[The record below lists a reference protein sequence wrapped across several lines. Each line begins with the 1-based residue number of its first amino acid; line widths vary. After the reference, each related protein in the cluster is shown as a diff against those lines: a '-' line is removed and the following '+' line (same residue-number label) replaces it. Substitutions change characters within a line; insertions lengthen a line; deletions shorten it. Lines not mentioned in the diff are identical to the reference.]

1 MYLINDVHTKQ
12 DRNNKMRIWTSE
24 HTFEHQWDTVVQAV
38 WRKYPN
44 PLNPSVIGIDILD
57 RSVCP
62 QTSVMRTHRL
72 IGCKWG
78 LPGWAESL
86 LGRSKTYASEYS
98 EIDPRAKNFT
108 LRSKNISFCNELSI
122 IEQLTYKPHPSNPNK
137 TLMTQETVVEV
148 HGIPLSSY
156 LEDFVHKDIMRN
168 AAKGRQAMELVIGKI
183 NEEVHDLA
191 HKTVKSVDELAGTTK
206 RVLINDD
213 LVNRTQKNSL
223 SS

>member
-1 MYLINDVHTKQ
+1 MNILLSKPNFVCLFFLCIHYDLFIIIIKN
-12 DRNNKMRIWTSE
+12 R
-24 HTFEHQWDTVVQAV
+24 HQWDTVVQAV

-108 LRSKNISFCNELSI
+108 LRSKNVSHFF
-122 IEQLTYKPHPSNPNK
+122 
-137 TLMTQETVVEV
+137 
-148 HGIPLSSY
+148 
-156 LEDFVHKDIMRN
+156 LE
-168 AAKGRQAMELVIGKI
+168 
-183 NEEVHDLA
+183 
-191 HKTVKSVDELAGTTK
+191 
-206 RVLINDD
+206 
-213 LVNRTQKNSL
+213 
-223 SS
+223 